1 MEFSVDVD
9 SVSFIIDADSEEEAI
24 EQVDHA
30 LAEIAVDW
38 AQPYVY

>member
-24 EQVDHA
+24 AYVEDA
-30 LAEIAVDW
+30 LANIAVDW
-38 AQPYVY
+38 AEPNVY